1 MVAFVKISMLVAR
14 AEKGDLGAQLELAET
29 YRRGRGVMSSF
40 TKALKFYSMAARQND
55 PQALFFIAECQDLGR
70 GMTQDALLA
79 FNNYR
84 KAADQGHL
92 EAMVTVGHFYELGR
106 AVERDVAQAKKF
118 YELAARA
125 GHPDAARKLA
135 SLEKE
140 LSAESISIPLD
151 QVRARKER
159 EAEERQN
166 ILAIRRLVLD
176 SLSNCNDKQKLQ
188 KVLSTL
194 RSVG

>member
-1 MVAFVKISMLVAR
+1 MVAFVKISMLVSK

-29 YRRGRGVMSSF
+29 YRTGRGVMSSF

-118 YELAARA
+118 YERAARA

-140 LSAESISIPLD
+140 LNSESITVPLD
-151 QVRARKER
+151 ELKARKER
-159 EAEERQN
+159 EAEEKQN
-166 ILAIRRLVLD
+166 IHSIRRLVLD

-194 RSVG
+194 RGVG

>member
-29 YRRGRGVMSSF
+29 YRTGRGVMSSF
-40 TKALKFYSMAARQND
+40 TKALTFYSRAARQND

-166 ILAIRRLVLD
+166 IHAIRRLVLD

-194 RSVG
+194 RGMA